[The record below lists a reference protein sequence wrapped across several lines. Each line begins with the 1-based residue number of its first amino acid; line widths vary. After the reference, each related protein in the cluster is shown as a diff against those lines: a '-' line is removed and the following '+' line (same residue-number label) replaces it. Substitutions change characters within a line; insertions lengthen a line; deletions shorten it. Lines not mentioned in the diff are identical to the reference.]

1 MRRDR
6 LGGRVAVGALVLTAA
21 LVLAAC
27 EPMSADELRREV
39 DTVHSTA
46 AEASVLGDQ
55 IASQNTKRTFA
66 RVQARELADAAQH
79 SAERLTDAH
88 PADGLEAQ
96 LQRAI
101 ALAEDVSDAAG
112 SLEVAPDDAVAA
124 GHAADRL
131 RELARQ
137 TDELAASI

>member
-1 MRRDR
+1 
-6 LGGRVAVGALVLTAA
+6 LALAVGCGVALALT
-21 LVLAAC
+21 AC

-46 AEASVLGDQ
+46 AEAKVLADQ
-55 IASQNTKRTFA
+55 IAEQRTKRTFA
-66 RVQARELADAAQH
+66 RVQARDLADAAEH

-88 PADGLEAQ
+88 PASGLETQ
-96 LQRAI
+96 IQRAI

-112 SLEVAPDDAVAA
+112 SLEAAPDDAVGAA
-124 GHAADRL
+124 RTSDRL
-131 RELARQ
+131 DQLAKQ